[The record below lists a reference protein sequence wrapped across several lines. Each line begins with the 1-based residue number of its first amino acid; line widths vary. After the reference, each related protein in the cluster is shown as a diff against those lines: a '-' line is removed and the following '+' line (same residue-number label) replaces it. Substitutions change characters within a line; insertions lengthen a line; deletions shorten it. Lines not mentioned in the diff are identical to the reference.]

1 MNRAQRRKAAREKK
15 KQQKQ
20 LNQNQLFAREPTAA
34 EMKAA
39 EAELDRHERYRAEQT
54 MLTTLRAVCYV
65 LNEEYGFGTKRLNHV
80 NSNILNDQACTKC
93 KDETERTKLN
103 SFTRVLCNKCCK

>member
-1 MNRAQRRKAAREKK
+1 MNRAQRRRAEREKK

-20 LNQNQLFAREPTAA
+20 PNQKQLFAREPT
-34 EMKAA
+34 EEELKAA

-80 NSNILNDQACTKC
+80 I
-93 KDETERTKLN
+93 N
-103 SFTRVLCNKCCK
+103 SFNALWLKEQDNKTIHDELWGWTEKMGVKTLL